1 MVQLMVHL
9 PSVNQT
15 DGGKINQEKMNGNIR
30 LFFCLKKVLTYLTK
44 RLEFQNETDIINICS
59 YLLTCGKKKF

>member
-15 DGGKINQEKMNGNIR
+15 DGGKINQKDEWKHSS
-30 LFFCLKKVLTYLTK
+30 FFCLKKVLTYLTK
-44 RLEFQNETDIINICS
+44 RLEFQNETDIINVCS

>member
-9 PSVNQT
+9 HSVNQT

-44 RLEFQNETDIINICS
+44 RLEFQNETDIINVCS